1 MKIKNILT
9 TVGVAGVLGSTIL
22 TGCGTKEE
30 TTLSDT
36 NVEEETI
43 SYDAFSQTISEII
56 NVNRNE
62 INQLDGHLGY
72 QPVAISLESYG
83 KYFGNIDNGC
93 IYFVNNQDI
102 VSKVNQFGTPVSSNV
117 EVEGGEF
124 LPYQHI
130 LLVPSNEVDSNFE
143 KNTTYP
149 YHDGYQVV
157 GADTI
162 TYGQYFC
169 DSDETY
175 LLYTNTET
183 VKCTNYSVEDGKIK
197 SVEFGVPVEKNKVLE
212 KEQ

>member
-43 SYDAFSQTISEII
+43 SYDAFSQTISEVI

-117 EVEGGEF
+117 EVEGGCRSRGRRIF
-124 LPYQHI
+124 
-130 LLVPSNEVDSNFE
+130 
-143 KNTTYP
+143 
-149 YHDGYQVV
+149 
-157 GADTI
+157 TI
-162 TYGQYFC
+162 SAYFI
-169 DSDETY
+169 ST
-175 LLYTNTET
+175 
-183 VKCTNYSVEDGKIK
+183 
-197 SVEFGVPVEKNKVLE
+197 
-212 KEQ
+212 

>member
-43 SYDAFSQTISEII
+43 SYDAFSQTISEVI

-83 KYFGNIDNGC
+83 GVVGFLDDGC
-93 IYFVNNQDI
+93 IYFINNED
-102 VSKVNQFGTPVSSNV
+102 VFASTNQFGSPISSTQDVDV
-117 EVEGGEF
+117 EEF

-130 LLVPSNEVDSNFE
+130 LLVPYTTSSNF
-143 KNTTYP
+143 
-149 YHDGYQVV
+149 
-157 GADTI
+157 
-162 TYGQYFC
+162 
-169 DSDETY
+169 
-175 LLYTNTET
+175 
-183 VKCTNYSVEDGKIK
+183 
-197 SVEFGVPVEKNKVLE
+197 
-212 KEQ
+212 

>member
-22 TGCGTKEE
+22 TGCGAKEE

-36 NVEEETI
+36 NVEEENI
-43 SYDAFSQTISEII
+43 SYDAFSQTISEVI

-83 KYFGNIDNGC
+83 KVISSLDNGC
-93 IYFVNNQDI
+93 IYFVNNQD
-102 VSKVNQFGTPVSSNV
+102 VVANSNDFGKGVV
-117 EVEGGEF
+117 QEEVINDGEF

-130 LLVPSNEVDSNFE
+130 LLVPVGKIDSNFYE
-143 KNTTYP
+143 NTTYP
-149 YHDGYQVV
+149 YHDGYQIM
-157 GADTI
+157 GADTV
-162 TYGQYFC
+162 TYGKVVCFH
-169 DSDETY
+169 DETY
-175 LLYTNTET
+175 LLYANTET
-183 VKCTNYSVEDGKIK
+183 VKCTNYTVEDGKTR
-197 SVEFGVPVEKNKVLE
+197 STEFGVPVEKKKVLE

>member
-43 SYDAFSQTISEII
+43 SYDAFSQTISEVI

-143 KNTTYP
+143 KILHTLIMMVIKLLVLTLLLM
-149 YHDGYQVV
+149 
-157 GADTI
+157 
-162 TYGQYFC
+162 
-169 DSDETY
+169 DST
-175 LLYTNTET
+175 LVIQTKLIFYTLTLKQSN
-183 VKCTNYSVEDGKIK
+183 
-197 SVEFGVPVEKNKVLE
+197 VLIIL
-212 KEQ
+212 